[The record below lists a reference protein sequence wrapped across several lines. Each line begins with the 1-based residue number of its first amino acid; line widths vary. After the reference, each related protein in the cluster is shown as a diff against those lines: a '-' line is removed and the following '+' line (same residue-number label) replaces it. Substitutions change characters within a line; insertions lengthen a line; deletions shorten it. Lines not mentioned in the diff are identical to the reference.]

1 MHDIKSYLEKF
12 SSVLSRLSIIDR
24 SFLDMEVLKKKL
36 STTSLIGVHI
46 TGPYQYLLINVDTS
60 YDSLLQAFPTLYKEL
75 NNIKGT
81 DMLNTRRQIFNFVE
95 NNIFKKSLPK
105 ECILHS
111 INSCMC
117 EYKKEVVNI
126 LNVLFPMLAEGFSI
140 QRGSLFGFGLNANE
154 STGTL
159 LKLSTASGA
168 VK

>member
-1 MHDIKSYLEKF
+1 MHDIKSCLEKF
-12 SSVLSRLSIIDR
+12 ISVPNGLSIIDC
-24 SFLDMEVLKKKL
+24 SFLNMEVLKNNF
-36 STTSLIGVHI
+36 SATSLIGVHI

-60 YDSLLQAFPTLYKEL
+60 YDSLLQAFPTLYQEL

-95 NNIFKKSLPK
+95 INIFKKSLPK
-105 ECILHS
+105 ECILLS

-117 EYKKEVVNI
+117 EYKKEVVNV
-126 LNVLFPMLAEGFSI
+126 LNVLPMLAEGFSI
-140 QRGSLFGFGLNANE
+140 QCGSLFGFGLNANE